1 MKFWKNFKHFLTG
14 LILLAPLPAATQ
26 PRLLLSVDSLLQLGM
41 AQNVQLRILRQQE
54 EMARSRAKTARTAKL
69 PEVQVGLKGG
79 YLGQPIV
86 FREGLSHPTRP
97 QSPHW
102 LQNYEIDLSQPIYQ
116 GGRIRYSIE
125 KADIEQ
131 KIAELQTL
139 QNEADIKLALLEQY
153 MQLFS
158 LYKQQTVL
166 ARNIEESTKRL
177 ENIKSKKR
185 QGLITNNDVLR
196 SELQLTND
204 RLALQEVD
212 NSLTLMSQQLDIL
225 LGLDEQTLIV
235 PDTTLL
241 RQINPTSDYAD
252 YLQKAY
258 RDDWTMRRL
267 RQETQ
272 LALNNQR
279 LVKAEFL
286 PQLSLYAGNT
296 LARPITRTMADYYNN
311 SWNIGL
317 TLSYPLSSLY
327 KNRHKLEE
335 ARLNIYASQQ
345 QEELRKQSLRM
356 EIRTALIRHQE
367 AQDRVKAL
375 ELSVRQARENY
386 RIMRNRYFGQLSIL
400 TDLLDANSV
409 LLDAELQLTTARAR
423 VIYTLIPQHI
433 LLEINLKY

>member
-102 LQNYEIDLSQPIYQ
+102 LQNYEIDLSQPVYQ

-335 ARLNIYASQQ
+335 ARLNIDASQQ

-423 VIYTLIPQHI
+423 VIYTYYELQKACG
-433 LLEINLKY
+433 LL

>member
-41 AQNVQLRILRQQE
+41 AQNVQLRILHQQE

-258 RDDWTMRRL
+258 RNDWTMRRL

-335 ARLNIYASQQ
+335 ARLNIDASQQ

-423 VIYTLIPQHI
+423 IIYTYYELQKACG
-433 LLEINLKY
+433 LL

>member
-335 ARLNIYASQQ
+335 ARLNIDASQQ

-375 ELSVRQARENY
+375 ELSVHQARENY

-423 VIYTLIPQHI
+423 VIYTYYELQKACG
-433 LLEINLKY
+433 LL

>member
-54 EMARSRAKTARTAKL
+54 EMARSRAKTTRTAKL

-177 ENIKSKKR
+177 ENIKSKKQ

-258 RDDWTMRRL
+258 RDDWTIRRL

-335 ARLNIYASQQ
+335 ARLNIDASQQ

-423 VIYTLIPQHI
+423 VIYTYYELQKACG
-433 LLEINLKY
+433 LL

>member
-279 LVKAEFL
+279 LVKAELL

-335 ARLNIYASQQ
+335 ARLNIDASQQ

-423 VIYTLIPQHI
+423 AIYTYYELQKACG
-433 LLEINLKY
+433 LL

>member
-1 MKFWKNFKHFLTG
+1 MKFWKNFKRFLTG

-225 LGLDEQTLIV
+225 LGLDEQTLII

-335 ARLNIYASQQ
+335 ARLNIDASQQ

-367 AQDRVKAL
+367 AQNRVKAL

-423 VIYTLIPQHI
+423 VIYTYYELQKACG
-433 LLEINLKY
+433 LL

>member
-272 LALNNQR
+272 LVLNNQR

-335 ARLNIYASQQ
+335 ARLNIDASQQ

-423 VIYTLIPQHI
+423 VIYTYYELQKACG
-433 LLEINLKY
+433 LL

>member
-1 MKFWKNFKHFLTG
+1 MKFWKNFKRFLTG

-41 AQNVQLRILRQQE
+41 AQNVQLRILHQQE

-102 LQNYEIDLSQPIYQ
+102 LQNYEIDFSQPIYQ

-286 PQLSLYAGNT
+286 PQLSLYAGST

-335 ARLNIYASQQ
+335 ARLNIDASQQ

-367 AQDRVKAL
+367 AQDRVKAM

-423 VIYTLIPQHI
+423 VIYTYYELQKACG
-433 LLEINLKY
+433 LL

>member
-41 AQNVQLRILRQQE
+41 AQNVQLRILHQQE
-54 EMARSRAKTARTAKL
+54 EMACSRAKTARTAKL

-279 LVKAEFL
+279 LVKAEFR

-335 ARLNIYASQQ
+335 ARLNIDASQQ

-423 VIYTLIPQHI
+423 VIYTYYELQKACG
-433 LLEINLKY
+433 LL

>member
-279 LVKAEFL
+279 LVKAEFR

-335 ARLNIYASQQ
+335 ARLNIDASQQ

-423 VIYTLIPQHI
+423 VIYTYYELQKACG
-433 LLEINLKY
+433 LL

>member
-102 LQNYEIDLSQPIYQ
+102 LQNYEIDFSQPIYQ

-267 RQETQ
+267 RQEAQ

-335 ARLNIYASQQ
+335 ARLNIDASQQ

-423 VIYTLIPQHI
+423 VIYTYYELQKACG
-433 LLEINLKY
+433 LL

>member
-335 ARLNIYASQQ
+335 ARLNIDASQQ

-423 VIYTLIPQHI
+423 VIYTYYELQKTCG
-433 LLEINLKY
+433 LL

>member
-41 AQNVQLRILRQQE
+41 AQNVQLRILHQQE

-102 LQNYEIDLSQPIYQ
+102 LQNYEIDFSQPIYQ

-139 QNEADIKLALLEQY
+139 QNEADIKLVLLEQY

-335 ARLNIYASQQ
+335 ARLNIDASQQ

-423 VIYTLIPQHI
+423 VIYTYYELQKACG
-433 LLEINLKY
+433 LL

>member
-14 LILLAPLPAATQ
+14 LILLVPLPAATQ

-166 ARNIEESTKRL
+166 GRNIEESTKRL

-335 ARLNIYASQQ
+335 ARLNIDASQQ

-423 VIYTLIPQHI
+423 VIYTYYELQKACG
-433 LLEINLKY
+433 LL

>member
-41 AQNVQLRILRQQE
+41 AQNVQLRILHQQE
-54 EMARSRAKTARTAKL
+54 EMARSRVKTARTAKL

-102 LQNYEIDLSQPIYQ
+102 LQNYEIDFSQPIYQ

-139 QNEADIKLALLEQY
+139 QNEADIKLALLKQY

-335 ARLNIYASQQ
+335 ARLNIDASQQ

-423 VIYTLIPQHI
+423 VIYTYYELQKACG
-433 LLEINLKY
+433 LL

>member
-335 ARLNIYASQQ
+335 ARLNIDASQQ

-367 AQDRVKAL
+367 AQDRIKAL

-423 VIYTLIPQHI
+423 VIYTYYELQKACG
-433 LLEINLKY
+433 LL

>member
-41 AQNVQLRILRQQE
+41 AQNVQLRILHQQE

-139 QNEADIKLALLEQY
+139 QNEADIKLALLKQY

-335 ARLNIYASQQ
+335 ARLNIDASQQ

-423 VIYTLIPQHI
+423 VIYTYYELQKACG
-433 LLEINLKY
+433 LL

>member
-102 LQNYEIDLSQPIYQ
+102 LQNYEIDLSQPVYQ

-317 TLSYPLSSLY
+317 TLSYPISSLY

-335 ARLNIYASQQ
+335 ARLNIDASQQ

-423 VIYTLIPQHI
+423 VIYTYYELQKACG
-433 LLEINLKY
+433 LL

>member
-14 LILLAPLPAATQ
+14 FILLAPLPAATQ

-41 AQNVQLRILRQQE
+41 TQNVQLRILRQQE

-102 LQNYEIDLSQPIYQ
+102 LQNYEIALSQPIYQ

-267 RQETQ
+267 RQEAQ

-335 ARLNIYASQQ
+335 ARLNIDASQQ

-423 VIYTLIPQHI
+423 VIYTYYELQKACG
-433 LLEINLKY
+433 LL

>member
-166 ARNIEESTKRL
+166 ARNIEESTNRL

-335 ARLNIYASQQ
+335 AHLNIDASQQ

-423 VIYTLIPQHI
+423 VIYTYYELQKACG
-433 LLEINLKY
+433 LL

>member
-102 LQNYEIDLSQPIYQ
+102 LQNYEIDFSQPIYQ

-335 ARLNIYASQQ
+335 ARLNIDASQQ
-345 QEELRKQSLRM
+345 QEELRKQLLRM

-423 VIYTLIPQHI
+423 VIYTYYELQKACG
-433 LLEINLKY
+433 LL

>member
-335 ARLNIYASQQ
+335 SRLNIDASMQ

-423 VIYTLIPQHI
+423 VIYTYYELQKACG
-433 LLEINLKY
+433 LL

>member
-131 KIAELQTL
+131 KISELQTL

-279 LVKAEFL
+279 LVKAEFR

-335 ARLNIYASQQ
+335 ARLNIDASQQ

-423 VIYTLIPQHI
+423 VIYTYYELQKACG
-433 LLEINLKY
+433 LL

>member
-41 AQNVQLRILRQQE
+41 AQNVQLRILHQQE

-79 YLGQPIV
+79 YLGQLIV

-335 ARLNIYASQQ
+335 ARLNIDASQQ

-423 VIYTLIPQHI
+423 VIYTYYELQKACG
-433 LLEINLKY
+433 LL

>member
-241 RQINPTSDYAD
+241 HQINPTSDYAD

-335 ARLNIYASQQ
+335 ARLNIDASQQ

-423 VIYTLIPQHI
+423 VIYTYYELQKACG
-433 LLEINLKY
+433 LL

>member
-102 LQNYEIDLSQPIYQ
+102 LQNYEIDFSQPIYQ

-286 PQLSLYAGNT
+286 PQLSLYTGNT

-335 ARLNIYASQQ
+335 ARLNIDASQQ

-423 VIYTLIPQHI
+423 VIYTYYELQKACG
-433 LLEINLKY
+433 LL

>member
-1 MKFWKNFKHFLTG
+1 MKFWKNFKRFLTG

-41 AQNVQLRILRQQE
+41 AQNVQLRILHQQE

-335 ARLNIYASQQ
+335 ARLNIDASQQ

-423 VIYTLIPQHI
+423 VIYTYYELQKACG
-433 LLEINLKY
+433 LL

>member
-14 LILLAPLPAATQ
+14 LILLVPLPAATQ

-335 ARLNIYASQQ
+335 ARLNIDASQQ

-423 VIYTLIPQHI
+423 VIYTYYELQKACG
-433 LLEINLKY
+433 LL

>member
-225 LGLDEQTLIV
+225 LGLDEQTLIE

-335 ARLNIYASQQ
+335 ARLNIDASQQ

-423 VIYTLIPQHI
+423 VIYTYYELQKACG
-433 LLEINLKY
+433 LL

>member
-41 AQNVQLRILRQQE
+41 AQNVQLRILHQQE

-131 KIAELQTL
+131 KIVELQTL

-335 ARLNIYASQQ
+335 ARLNIDASQQ

-423 VIYTLIPQHI
+423 VIYTYYELQKACG
-433 LLEINLKY
+433 LL

>member
-166 ARNIEESTKRL
+166 ARNIEESTNRL

-204 RLALQEVD
+204 RLALQEVN

-335 ARLNIYASQQ
+335 ARLNIDASQQ

-423 VIYTLIPQHI
+423 VIYTYYELQKACG
-433 LLEINLKY
+433 LL

>member
-54 EMARSRAKTARTAKL
+54 EMVRSRAKTARTAKL

-335 ARLNIYASQQ
+335 ARLNIDASQQ

-423 VIYTLIPQHI
+423 VIYTYYELQKACG
-433 LLEINLKY
+433 LL

>member
-14 LILLAPLPAATQ
+14 LILLTPLPAATQ

-296 LARPITRTMADYYNN
+296 LSRPITRTMADYYNN

-335 ARLNIYASQQ
+335 ARLNIDASQQ

-423 VIYTLIPQHI
+423 VIYTYYELQKACG
-433 LLEINLKY
+433 LL

>member
-54 EMARSRAKTARTAKL
+54 EMARSRAKTARTVKL

-335 ARLNIYASQQ
+335 ARLNIDASQQ

-423 VIYTLIPQHI
+423 VIYTYYELQKACG
-433 LLEINLKY
+433 LL

>member
-41 AQNVQLRILRQQE
+41 AQNVQLRILHQQE

-335 ARLNIYASQQ
+335 ARLDIDASQQ

-423 VIYTLIPQHI
+423 VIYTYYELQKACG
-433 LLEINLKY
+433 LL

>member
-335 ARLNIYASQQ
+335 ARLNIDASQQ

-423 VIYTLIPQHI
+423 VIYTYYELQKACG
-433 LLEINLKY
+433 LL

>member
-41 AQNVQLRILRQQE
+41 AQNVQLRILHQQE

-279 LVKAEFL
+279 LVKAEFR

-335 ARLNIYASQQ
+335 ARLNIDASQQ

-367 AQDRVKAL
+367 AQDRIKAL

-423 VIYTLIPQHI
+423 VIYTYYELQKACG
-433 LLEINLKY
+433 LL

>member
-1 MKFWKNFKHFLTG
+1 MKFWKNFKRFLTG

-86 FREGLSHPTRP
+86 FHEGLSHPTRP

-335 ARLNIYASQQ
+335 ARLNIDASQQ

-375 ELSVRQARENY
+375 ELSVRQARESY

-423 VIYTLIPQHI
+423 VIYTYYELQKACG
-433 LLEINLKY
+433 LL

>member
-102 LQNYEIDLSQPIYQ
+102 LQNYEIDFSQPIYQ

-212 NSLTLMSQQLDIL
+212 NSLTMMSQQLDIL

-335 ARLNIYASQQ
+335 ARLNIDASQQ

-423 VIYTLIPQHI
+423 VIYTYYELQKACG
-433 LLEINLKY
+433 LL

>member
-41 AQNVQLRILRQQE
+41 AQNVQLRILHQQE

-69 PEVQVGLKGG
+69 LEVQVGLKGG

-335 ARLNIYASQQ
+335 ARLNIDASQQ

-423 VIYTLIPQHI
+423 VIYTYYPLAELI
-433 LLEINLKY
+433 